1 MKKPNIEDLKNKHDE
16 LIVQRE
22 ELLKKQYEAKI
33 DYETKM
39 QIYNKEV
46 IDKNKIANDILKKL
60 GINKTIDVSND
71 EQMKAV
77 RKYCEDQ
84 IVKLMEKLGDDLLK
98 IKEEKVVD
106 GE

>member
-1 MKKPNIEDLKNKHDE
+1 MTKPNIEDLKKTHE
-16 LIVQRE
+16 MLITKRE
-22 ELLKKQYEAKI
+22 ELVKKQYEAKV

-46 IDKNKIANDILKKL
+46 IDKNKVANDILKKL
-60 GINKTIDVSND
+60 GINKTIDVSNE

-77 RKYCEDQ
+77 LKYCNEQ

-98 IKEEKVVD
+98 IKEER
-106 GE
+106 